1 MNEKALS
8 EGTPKKTDQKGIC
21 IMSDID
27 GSKLYMNFI
36 KEIFTIMKYKNFII
50 KQVLRSSATTGIRF
64 LQKYR

>member
-36 KEIFTIMKYKNFII
+36 KEIFTIMKYKNFTI
-50 KQVLRSSATTGIRF
+50 KHILRSSATPGIQF
-64 LQKYR
+64 FTKV

>member
-36 KEIFTIMKYKNFII
+36 KEIFTIMKYKNFTI
-50 KQVLRSSATTGIRF
+50 KQILRSSATPGIQF
-64 LQKYR
+64 FTKV